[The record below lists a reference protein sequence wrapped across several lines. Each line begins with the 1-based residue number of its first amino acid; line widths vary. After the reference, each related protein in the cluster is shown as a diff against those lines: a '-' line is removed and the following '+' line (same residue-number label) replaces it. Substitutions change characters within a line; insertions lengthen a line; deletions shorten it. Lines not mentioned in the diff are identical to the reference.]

1 MTVTI
6 WSDIGCPWASL
17 LVWRLHARRAV
28 LGLDEV
34 RLDHRCF
41 PLELF
46 NERPTPKAIVD
57 AEVAALAPLIPD
69 AGWRAWWRDPAEYP
83 VTTLPALEAVQAAKE
98 QGLAA
103 SERLDLALRQ
113 AFWRDAR
120 CVSIR
125 SEVLAAAESAEVD
138 VKALAD
144 ALDHGRAR
152 AQVIA
157 DWHGAKDGAA
167 EGSPHVYV
175 AGNGVLN
182 PGIKHHWEGPKPGG
196 KPVVDA
202 DDISVLDDLLS
213 AAASPGSLRSTRP
226 PHAW

>member
-1 MTVTI
+1 MDITI
-6 WSDIGCPWASL
+6 WSDVGCPWASL
-17 LVWRLHARRAV
+17 LVWRLHARRAA
-28 LGLDEV
+28 LGIEDV

-46 NERPTPKAIVD
+46 NDRPTPRAIVD
-57 AEVAALAPLIPD
+57 AEVEALAPLIEA
-69 AGWRAWWRDPAEYP
+69 AGWRPWWRDASEYP

-120 CVSIR
+120 CISLR
-125 SEVLAAAESAEVD
+125 SEILDAAEQAEVD
-138 VKALAD
+138 TKALAD

-152 AQVIA
+152 ATVIA
-157 DWHGAKDGAA
+157 DWQAAKDGAA

-175 AGNGVLN
+175 GDKGMLN
-182 PGIKHHWEGPKPGG
+182 PGVEFHWEGPKPGG
-196 KPVVDA
+196 KPVVDS
-202 DDISVLDDLLS
+202 DDMAAIDALLRT
-213 AAASPGSLRSTRP
+213 AAG
-226 PHAW
+226 

>member
-17 LVWRLHARRAV
+17 LVWRLHARRAA

-34 RLDHRCF
+34 RFEHRCF

-46 NERPTPKAIVD
+46 NERPSPRAILD
-57 AEVAALAPLIPD
+57 AEVAALAPLVPD
-69 AGWRAWWRDPAEYP
+69 AGWRPWWRDASEYP

-98 QGLAA
+98 QGAEA

-120 CVSIR
+120 CVSLRHEI
-125 SEVLAAAESAEVD
+125 LAAAEAADAD
-138 VKALAD
+138 VPALAE
-144 ALDHGRAR
+144 ALDDGRCRNA
-152 AQVIA
+152 VIT
-157 DWHGAKDGAA
+157 DWHAARDGAA

-175 AGNGVLN
+175 GGKGLLN
-182 PGIKHHWEGPKPGG
+182 PGIEHHWQGPKPGG
-196 KPVVDA
+196 KPIVDK
-202 DDISVLDDLLS
+202 DDVSVLDDLLRL
-213 AAASPGSLRSTRP
+213 AAG
-226 PHAW
+226 